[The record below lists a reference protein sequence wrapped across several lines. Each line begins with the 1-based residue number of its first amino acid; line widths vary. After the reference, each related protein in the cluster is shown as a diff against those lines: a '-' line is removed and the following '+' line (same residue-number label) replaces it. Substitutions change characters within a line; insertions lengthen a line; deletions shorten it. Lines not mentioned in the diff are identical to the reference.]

1 MQLQFSISAAQLDVL
16 ASRSNAKRIA
26 ANTRTQLW
34 LHAFVERALVL
45 WLPLLAPFIL
55 LHFFSDQRRPE
66 SYIAI
71 LICAV
76 AYYAIW
82 ALFIKKKLVNRS
94 KPIALQQTALDT
106 AIATTTRRRLNVLEG
121 SYIAVLTAEAL
132 TLTTPYAKQQT
143 IPWSRFYR
151 LQQDDDFYYLSSR
164 YWRVFNTTYLIA
176 KHNNDSDMAAYQAGL
191 AYMLSRL
198 SGYINQPSA
207 ADNA

>member
-16 ASRSNAKRIA
+16 ASRNNAKRIA
-26 ANTRTQLW
+26 ANTRKQLW

-45 WLPLLAPFIL
+45 WLPLLAPLML
-55 LHFFSDQRRPE
+55 LHASPEQRRPE
-66 SYIAI
+66 SYITI

-82 ALFIKKKLVNRS
+82 ALFIKKKLANRS
-94 KPIALQQTALDT
+94 KPIALQQTALDS
-106 AIATTTRRRLNVLEG
+106 AIATTTRSRLNVLEG

-143 IPWSRFYR
+143 IPWSRFSR
-151 LQQDDDFYYLSSR
+151 LQQDDDFYYLSSG

-176 KHNNDSDMAAYQAGL
+176 KHSNNSDMAVYQAGL

-198 SGYINQPSA
+198 SGYIDQPLAS
-207 ADNA
+207 DNA